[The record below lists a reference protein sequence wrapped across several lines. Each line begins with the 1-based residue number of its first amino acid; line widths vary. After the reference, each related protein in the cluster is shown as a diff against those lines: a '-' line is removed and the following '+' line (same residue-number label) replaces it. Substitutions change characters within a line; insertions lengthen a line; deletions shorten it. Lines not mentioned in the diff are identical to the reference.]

1 MNKIEEIKKLIEE
14 KMKNVSSL
22 QELNELKVE
31 FLGKK
36 GLITEVNSMIRDI
49 PNEEKKEFGMKVN
62 EVRILF
68 NAWLLIEAKCA

>member
-14 KMKNVSSL
+14 KMNNVNSL

-49 PNEEKKEFGMKVN
+49 PNEEKKEFGMKK
-62 EVRILF
+62 
-68 NAWLLIEAKCA
+68 LIQ

>member
-49 PNEEKKEFGMKVN
+49 PNEEKKEFGMK
-62 EVRILF
+62 
-68 NAWLLIEAKCA
+68 

>member
-36 GLITEVNSMIRDI
+36 GLITEVNAMIKDI

-62 EVRILF
+62 EVRT
-68 NAWLLIEAKCA
+68 